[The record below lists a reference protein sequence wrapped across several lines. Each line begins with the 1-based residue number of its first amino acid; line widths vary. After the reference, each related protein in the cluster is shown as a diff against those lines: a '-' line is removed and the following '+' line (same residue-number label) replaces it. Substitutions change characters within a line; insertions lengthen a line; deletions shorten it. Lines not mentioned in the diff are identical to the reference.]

1 MNSTSKNGFGWR
13 RALTGV
19 VASGALAGG
28 MLISAPAAQAD
39 IVDQIGLKYMQGAG
53 GGQVSTL
60 IEDVVRLRSL
70 GYRPSKGN
78 LDALQA
84 GWDFLPNQ
92 AKLVAALQ
100 QTEAYQR
107 KVMAQSAMTAPGTGP
122 STKAEPWV
130 PTPNDDGNPF
140 LGPEYDINPYD

>member
-19 VASGALAGG
+19 VASGALAAG

-39 IVDQIGLKYMQGAG
+39 ILDQIGLKYMQGAG
-53 GGQVSTL
+53 GGQVSN
-60 IEDVVRLRSL
+60 IVEDSIRLRSL
-70 GYRPSKGN
+70 GFRPSKTN

-92 AKLVAALQ
+92 SKLLQALE
-100 QTEAYQR
+100 QTVAYQR
-107 KVMAQSAMTAPGTGP
+107 KIQMQSAMVAPGTGP
-122 STKAEPWV
+122 STKATPWV

-140 LGPEYDINPYD
+140 LGPEYNINPYN

>member
-1 MNSTSKNGFGWR
+1 MNSTSKNGSGWR
-13 RALTGV
+13 RALTGA
-19 VASGALAGG
+19 VASGALAAG
-28 MLISAPAAQAD
+28 MLIGAPAAQAD

-60 IEDVVRLRSL
+60 VQDVIRLRSQ
-70 GYRPSKGN
+70 GFRPSKGN

-107 KVMAQSAMTAPGTGP
+107 KIQAQSAMTAPGTGP
-122 STKAEPWV
+122 STRANPWV

-140 LGPEYDINPYD
+140 LGPEYNINPYN

>member
-19 VASGALAGG
+19 VASGALAAG

-39 IVDQIGLKYMQGAG
+39 ILDQIGLKYMQGAG
-53 GGQVSTL
+53 GGQLSNIV
-60 IEDVVRLRSL
+60 EDSIRLRSL
-70 GYRPSKGN
+70 GFRPSKTN

-92 AKLVAALQ
+92 AKLLSALE
-100 QTEAYQR
+100 QTVAYQR
-107 KVMAQSAMTAPGTGP
+107 KIQMQGAMTAPGTGP
-122 STKAEPWV
+122 QTRAPAWV
-130 PTPNDDGNPF
+130 PSPGDDGNPF
-140 LGPEYDINPYD
+140 LGPEYNINPYD